1 MKGIDPIVGTILM
14 VAVVV
19 AAAVVVYYVVM
30 NVVSTQGAQLEQ
42 QASQGQEKIVIE
54 EVQDFS
60 NGVGEPIVVYIR
72 NLGEKTADV
81 TQAYVL
87 DKDNSIVCKKVGFDL
102 LVKPMDINVLPIYRE
117 NVVLIGG
124 GGIPSDCTTS
134 SLHGTYTVKIVTAN
148 GTVAVKKV
156 TLS

>member
-54 EVQDFS
+54 EVQDLS
-60 NGVGEPIVVYIR
+60 SIIGKPILVYIR
-72 NLGEKTADV
+72 NLGQKKANV
-81 TQAYVL
+81 VQAYVL
-87 DKDNSIVCKKVGFDL
+87 DKNGSIVCKKVGFDL
-102 LVKPMDINVLPIYRE
+102 SVKPMDINVLPIYRE
-117 NVVLIGG
+117 DVVLIGDG
-124 GGIPSDCTTS
+124 SIPSDCTTS
-134 SLHGTYTVKIVTAN
+134 SLHGTYTVKVVTAN